1 MDSDGSFRSEFKVH
15 VYNVLWVTVLLPEM
29 PARGIGADGEEGQF
43 ATPTVDAGYIGVEGG
58 DIACISG
65 VEEERVGGGSR
76 VGTVD

>member
-1 MDSDGSFRSEFKVH
+1 
-15 VYNVLWVTVLLPEM
+15 M